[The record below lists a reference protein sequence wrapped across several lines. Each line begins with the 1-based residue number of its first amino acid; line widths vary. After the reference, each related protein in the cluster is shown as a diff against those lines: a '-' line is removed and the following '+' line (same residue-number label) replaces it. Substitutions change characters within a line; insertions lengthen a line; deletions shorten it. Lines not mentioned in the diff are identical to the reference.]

1 MSKEDPSDVTTP
13 EWRPVPLS
21 TAIAQIRRQL
31 EEAMQD
37 GDESPLAFRP
47 GAVELEFE
55 VAFSASGSG
64 EFGVKAWVI
73 SAGAKGEVSR
83 AVTNRMKISLT
94 PVNRDGSNALIGS
107 VGDQ

>member
-1 MSKEDPSDVTTP
+1 MK
-13 EWRPVPLS
+13 
-21 TAIAQIRRQL
+21 
-31 EEAMQD
+31 D

-55 VAFSASGSG
+55 VAFSASGGG

-73 SAGAKGEVSR
+73 SAGAKGEASR
-83 AVTNRMKISLT
+83 TVTNRMKISLT